1 MWRGPGLGVL
11 HFTACN
17 SDTNFIST
25 QNIVIQHHW
34 PLLAKLWTSR
44 SWSAVIRSL
53 AWYFLHTNWPNWA
66 GCCWKRHSSAQEI
79 CVGVWSWSRRR
90 ASSCSVCCVS
100 HAKQIYVFFLLFIQ
114 NLDTYWVILLIH
126 TIVPT
131 LITWPPDQSCAVCWC
146 GVAGGPIT
154 AHTLPITELK
164 QAARAGWADTAQH
177 MNTVNTKSPLTIL
190 KHQTAGSSFTV
201 AAQNCFSKIFQ
212 NMKPWRFGCLVPV
225 WLLSPPASL
234 SPGSRNVTFC

>member
-25 QNIVIQHHW
+25 QNIVIQHRW

-100 HAKQIYVFFLLFIQ
+100 HAKQIYFFCFLTKILTLEWFCWSTQLLKHSY
-114 NLDTYWVILLIH
+114 LDHLTRAAVQCAGVGWRQDQLQPTPCQLLN
-126 TIVPT
+126 
-131 LITWPPDQSCAVCWC
+131 WNK
-146 GVAGGPIT
+146 
-154 AHTLPITELK
+154 LPGLA
-164 QAARAGWADTAQH
+164 QADTAQH

-190 KHQTAGSSFTV
+190 KH
-201 AAQNCFSKIFQ
+201 
-212 NMKPWRFGCLVPV
+212 
-225 WLLSPPASL
+225 
-234 SPGSRNVTFC
+234 

>member
-1 MWRGPGLGVL
+1 MRRGPGLGVL

-66 GCCWKRHSSAQEI
+66 GCCWKRHSSTQEI

-90 ASSCSVCCVS
+90 ASSCSVCCHILTKFIFSDVCVTKIEEWP
-100 HAKQIYVFFLLFIQ
+100 HTGHWIYFVDPH
-114 NLDTYWVILLIH
+114 NCWNAHIL
-126 TIVPT
+126 T
-131 LITWPPDQSCAVCWC
+131 TWPECSVLVRGGGWTNYSPHLANYWTETSCPGWRRLTPPNTWTLSTLNLLWQSSN
-146 GVAGGPIT
+146 IRQLDL
-154 AHTLPITELK
+154 H
-164 QAARAGWADTAQH
+164 
-177 MNTVNTKSPLTIL
+177 S
-190 KHQTAGSSFTV
+190 
-201 AAQNCFSKIFQ
+201 
-212 NMKPWRFGCLVPV
+212 
-225 WLLSPPASL
+225 LL
-234 SPGSRNVTFC
+234 